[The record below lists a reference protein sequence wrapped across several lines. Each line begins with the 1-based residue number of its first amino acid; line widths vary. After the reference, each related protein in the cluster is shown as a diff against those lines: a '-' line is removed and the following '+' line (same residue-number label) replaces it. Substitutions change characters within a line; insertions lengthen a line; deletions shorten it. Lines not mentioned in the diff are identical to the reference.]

1 MAEVTLEGVR
11 KLFGSV
17 TAVED
22 FTLSIGNGEFVVFVG
37 PSGCGKS
44 TTLRMLAGLEDVSSG
59 SILID
64 GRAVN
69 NIHPK
74 DRDIAMVFQNYALYP
89 HLNVF
94 DNMSF
99 GLRAK
104 RLPRAEI
111 ESRTH
116 EAAEILGLG
125 DLLKR
130 RPGELSGGQKQR
142 VAMGRAIVRQPKVF
156 LFDEP
161 LSNLDA
167 KLRHKMR
174 AEMKLLH
181 QRVQTTT
188 VYVTHDQVEAMTLA
202 DRIVIMNE
210 GRIEQVGTPDEVYKQ
225 PASQFVASF
234 IGSPAMNFA
243 TGEIS
248 SSGRERPFCRPTVV
262 WPSHLPTATLRK
274 AGEFISASGLNIC
287 SLRMLPGRPKVIF
300 LSAVTSRS
308 LNPWGTKPCSPAME
322 DSVRSLAN
330 MKVRNIFGQERPSN
344 FISERT
350 GCIFSIW
357 RLGSGFERSNA
368 LED

>member
-1 MAEVTLEGVR
+1 MAEVTLERVR

-59 SILID
+59 SISID

-104 RLPRAEI
+104 RLPRLEI

-248 SSGRERPFCRPTVV
+248 NSGRKTVLETDSGVVIALASCHVPQGRRVHLGFRPEHMHLADAAKPPKGHISISGNITVV
-262 WPSHLPTATLRK
+262 EPMGHETVLTCDGGF
-274 AGEFISASGLNIC
+274 GEIVGKYEGDKHF
-287 SLRMLPGRPKVIF
+287 RPGESVQFHIRTDRLHYF
-300 LSAVTSRS
+300 DLS
-308 LNPWGTKPCSPAME
+308 
-322 DSVRSLAN
+322 
-330 MKVRNIFGQERPSN
+330 
-344 FISERT
+344 T
-350 GCIFSIW
+350 GIRI
-357 RLGSGFERSNA
+357 
-368 LED
+368 

>member
-1 MAEVTLEGVR
+1 MTEVTLDGVN

-17 TAVED
+17 TAVKD
-22 FTLSIGNGEFVVFVG
+22 FNLSIDDSEFVVFVG

-64 GRAVN
+64 GQIVN
-69 NIHPK
+69 NVHPK

-89 HLNVF
+89 HMNVF
-94 DNMSF
+94 DNISF

-104 RLPRAEI
+104 KLPRNEI
-111 ESRTH
+111 ETRTY
-116 EAAEILGLG
+116 EAAEILGLNE
-125 DLLKR
+125 LLKR

-142 VAMGRAIVRQPKVF
+142 VAMGRAIVRKPKVF

-210 GRIEQVGTPDEVYKQ
+210 GQIEQVGSPAEVYKK
-225 PASQFVASF
+225 PSSQFVASF

-243 TGEIS
+243 TGVISQTNQGNSLVTENGEDITLVDCDITDARKIQLGFRPEHMLLSEKTKSSKGHVCVNARIKVVEPMGHETVLTCNAAFGEIVGKCEGDKQFQVGEDIHFQIRS
-248 SSGRERPFCRPTVV
+248 D
-262 WPSHLPTATLRK
+262 HLHYFDFTTGLR
-274 AGEFISASGLNIC
+274 I
-287 SLRMLPGRPKVIF
+287 
-300 LSAVTSRS
+300 
-308 LNPWGTKPCSPAME
+308 
-322 DSVRSLAN
+322 
-330 MKVRNIFGQERPSN
+330 
-344 FISERT
+344 
-350 GCIFSIW
+350 
-357 RLGSGFERSNA
+357 
-368 LED
+368 

>member
-1 MAEVTLEGVR
+1 MTEVTLNSVQ
-11 KLFGSV
+11 KCFGSV
-17 TAVED
+17 TAVKD
-22 FTLSIGNGEFVVFVG
+22 FNLSIDNGEFVVFVG

-59 SILID
+59 SISID
-64 GRAVN
+64 GQVVN
-69 NIHPK
+69 NVHPK

-89 HLNVF
+89 HMNVF
-94 DNMSF
+94 DNISF

-104 RLPRAEI
+104 RLPRNEI
-111 ESRTH
+111 KTRTN
-116 EAAEILGLG
+116 EAAEILGLSE
-125 DLLKR
+125 LLKR

-142 VAMGRAIVRQPKVF
+142 VAMGRAIVRKPKVF

-210 GRIEQVGTPDEVYKQ
+210 GQIEQVGSPAEVYKK

-243 TGEIS
+243 TGIIRQTGQSTSLLTENGEDITLADCDITEARKIQLGFRPEHMQLSDDTKSSKGHVSVNARVKVVEPMGHETVLTCDAAFGEIV
-248 SSGRERPFCRPTVV
+248 GKCEGDKQFQV
-262 WPSHLPTATLRK
+262 
-274 AGEFISASGLNIC
+274 GD
-287 SLRMLPGRPKVIF
+287 
-300 LSAVTSRS
+300 AVHFQ
-308 LNPWGTKPCSPAME
+308 
-322 DSVRSLAN
+322 VRSDRLHYFDFA
-330 MKVRNIFGQERPSN
+330 
-344 FISERT
+344 T
-350 GCIFSIW
+350 GLRI
-357 RLGSGFERSNA
+357 
-368 LED
+368 

>member
-1 MAEVTLEGVR
+1 
-11 KLFGSV
+11 
-17 TAVED
+17 
-22 FTLSIGNGEFVVFVG
+22 
-37 PSGCGKS
+37 
-44 TTLRMLAGLEDVSSG
+44 
-59 SILID
+59 
-64 GRAVN
+64 
-69 NIHPK
+69 
-74 DRDIAMVFQNYALYP
+74 
-89 HLNVF
+89 
-94 DNMSF
+94 MSF

-104 RLPRAEI
+104 RLPRPEI

-116 EAAEILGLG
+116 EAADILGLG

-234 IGSPAMNFA
+234 IGSPAMNFV
-243 TGEIS
+243 TGVIRKYGRKTILETPEWYGYRACELSCCARSAS
-248 SSGRERPFCRPTVV
+248 SSRFSARTYAACGCCEAAKR
-262 WPSHLPTATLRK
+262 SHFHQR
-274 AGEFISASGLNIC
+274 GH
-287 SLRMLPGRPKVIF
+287 
-300 LSAVTSRS
+300 
-308 LNPWGTKPCSPAME
+308 
-322 DSVRSLAN
+322 
-330 MKVRNIFGQERPSN
+330 
-344 FISERT
+344 
-350 GCIFSIW
+350 
-357 RLGSGFERSNA
+357 
-368 LED
+368 

>member
-1 MAEVTLEGVR
+1 MAEVSLQGVH

-22 FTLSIGNGEFVVFVG
+22 FNLSIGSSEFVVFVG

-59 SILID
+59 VISID
-64 GRAVN
+64 GKPVN
-69 NIHPK
+69 NVHPK

-94 DNMSF
+94 DNISF

-104 RLPRAEI
+104 RLPKNEI
-111 ESRTH
+111 TKRTN
-116 EAAEILGLG
+116 EAADILGL
-125 DLLKR
+125 DELLKR

-142 VAMGRAIVRQPKVF
+142 VAMGRAIVRKPKVF

-202 DRIVIMNE
+202 DRIVIMNL
-210 GRIEQVGTPDEVYKQ
+210 GRIEQVGTPDEVYKH

-243 TGEIS
+243 TGTITGTGSKAALKTDSGESIS
-248 SSGRERPFCRPTVV
+248 LAGCDIAEGRRIQLGFRPE
-262 WPSHLPTATLRK
+262 HMMLAK
-274 AGEFISASGLNIC
+274 AAKLASGHISIGAHITVIEPMGHETVLTCDAGFGEIVGKYEGEDRFKPGDAANFHIRADRLHYFDLDTG
-287 SLRMLPGRPKVIF
+287 LRI
-300 LSAVTSRS
+300 
-308 LNPWGTKPCSPAME
+308 
-322 DSVRSLAN
+322 
-330 MKVRNIFGQERPSN
+330 
-344 FISERT
+344 
-350 GCIFSIW
+350 
-357 RLGSGFERSNA
+357 
-368 LED
+368 

>member
-1 MAEVTLEGVR
+1 MAEVSLQGVH

-22 FTLSIGNGEFVVFVG
+22 FNLSIGSSEFVVFVG

-59 SILID
+59 VISID
-64 GRAVN
+64 GKPVN
-69 NIHPK
+69 NVHPK

-94 DNMSF
+94 DNISF

-104 RLPRAEI
+104 RLPKDEI
-111 ESRTH
+111 TTRTT
-116 EAAEILGLG
+116 EAADILGL
-125 DLLKR
+125 DELLKR

-142 VAMGRAIVRQPKVF
+142 VAMGRAIVRKPKVF

-202 DRIVIMNE
+202 DRIVIMNL
-210 GRIEQVGTPDEVYKQ
+210 GRIEQVGTPDEVYKH

-243 TGEIS
+243 TGTIIGKGSKAALKTDSGEIIS
-248 SSGRERPFCRPTVV
+248 LAACDIAEGRRIQLGFRPEHMMLAKDAKPASG
-262 WPSHLPTATLRK
+262 HIL
-274 AGEFISASGLNIC
+274 ISAHITVIEPMGHETVLTCDASFGEIVGKYNSEDRLKPGDEANFRIRADRLHYFDLETGL
-287 SLRMLPGRPKVIF
+287 
-300 LSAVTSRS
+300 
-308 LNPWGTKPCSPAME
+308 
-322 DSVRSLAN
+322 
-330 MKVRNIFGQERPSN
+330 
-344 FISERT
+344 
-350 GCIFSIW
+350 
-357 RLGSGFERSNA
+357 RL
-368 LED
+368 

>member
-1 MAEVTLEGVR
+1 MAEVTLDGVR

-44 TTLRMLAGLEDVSSG
+44 TTLRMLAGLEHVSSG
-59 SILID
+59 SISID

-104 RLPRAEI
+104 RLPRPEI

-174 AEMKLLH
+174 AEMKQLH

-210 GRIEQVGTPDEVYKQ
+210 GRIEQVGTPDEVYKE
-225 PASQFVASF
+225 PASHFVASF

-243 TGEIS
+243 IGEIS
-248 SSGRERPFCRPTVV
+248 NSGRKTVLETDSGVAIALGSCHVAQGRRVHLGFRPEHMQLADAAKPPKDHISISGHITVV
-262 WPSHLPTATLRK
+262 EPMGHETVLICDGGFGEIVGKYEGEKLFRPRESVHFHIRTDRLRYFDL
-274 AGEFISASGLNIC
+274 E
-287 SLRMLPGRPKVIF
+287 
-300 LSAVTSRS
+300 
-308 LNPWGTKPCSPAME
+308 
-322 DSVRSLAN
+322 
-330 MKVRNIFGQERPSN
+330 
-344 FISERT
+344 T
-350 GCIFSIW
+350 GI
-357 RLGSGFERSNA
+357 RL
-368 LED
+368 